1 MEERLRAVRM
11 VVEEGASAS
20 VVAGVLGR
28 SPRTINDW
36 VKKSRRGRKPSALE
50 SRPARG
56 AKPKLSSRDR
66 RRLLK
71 LLAKGPEAAGFKS
84 PLWTGRRIAQLIE
97 REFGVTHHPAY
108 VPTLRRPLVVVLDN
122 LPTHKGRRLRQWRQ
136 TIGDV
141 HLEFLPPYAPE
152 LNPIEGVWSHGKCVT
167 AAGRAVDDAD
177 EWSEA
182 VDAASEERL
191 LRGFIKG
198 TRLSMRFDL

>member
-1 MEERLRAVRM
+1 MRLHGSRNATVEERLRAVRM

-108 VPTLRRPLVVVLDN
+108 VPTLLRTLGWSPQKPKRR
-122 LPTHKGRRLRQWRQ
+122 
-136 TIGDV
+136 
-141 HLEFLPPYAPE
+141 
-152 LNPIEGVWSHGKCVT
+152 
-167 AAGRAVDDAD
+167 AAERDDA
-177 EWSEA
+177 A
-182 VDAASEERL
+182 IERWIAQDWPRIKKK
-191 LRGFIKG
+191 RGG
-198 TRLSMRFDL
+198 